1 MDVEVR
7 SFEEDVI
14 QASYAVPVVVDFWAG
29 WCAPCRLLGPV
40 LDKLAQE
47 ADGAWRLAKVDVD
60 ANPEVSQA
68 HGISGIPAVKLFH
81 EGKEIAEFVGALPEP
96 QVAEWLEEHLPSES
110 RKAVAEARAAIA
122 TGDFARARSMLED
135 IVGGDPANL
144 DARTELAMLLFESDP
159 KAAVDQVAEVEA
171 DHPEFDRVSGIRT
184 LQRLG
189 DLQDSGEREDS
200 EDWMSYLDGIAAM
213 REGRYSDALA
223 AWIGMLERRARDV
236 DDDGARKACIAV
248 FHLLGEGHEVTQ
260 THRRSFSSALY

>member
-1 MDVEVR
+1 MEVEVR

-14 QASYAVPVVVDFWAG
+14 QASHEVPVVVDFWAG

-81 EGKEIAEFVGALPEP
+81 EGKEVAEFVGALSEP
-96 QVAEWLEEHLPSES
+96 QVVKWLEENLPSES
-110 RKAVAEARAAIA
+110 RKAVAEARTAIA
-122 TGDFARARSMLED
+122 AGDLARARSILED
-135 IVGGDPANL
+135 IVGGDPTNV
-144 DARTELAMLLFESDP
+144 DARIELATLLFESDP
-159 KAAVDQVAEVEA
+159 QAAVDLVKEVAP
-171 DHPEFDRVSGIRT
+171 DHPGFDRVSSLRT
-184 LQRLG
+184 LERLG
-189 DLQDSGEREDS
+189 GLLESGDRDDS
-200 EDWMSYLDGIAAM
+200 EDWTTYMDGITAM
-213 REGRYSDALA
+213 KEGRYAEALA

-248 FHLLGEGHEVTQ
+248 FHFLGEEHEVTRA
-260 THRRSFSSALY
+260 HRRSFSSALY